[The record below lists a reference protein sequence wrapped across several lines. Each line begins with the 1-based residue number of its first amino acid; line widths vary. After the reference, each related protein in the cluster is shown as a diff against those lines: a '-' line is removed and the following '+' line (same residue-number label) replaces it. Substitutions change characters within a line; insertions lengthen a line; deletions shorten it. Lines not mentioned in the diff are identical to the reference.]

1 MQFFTIPI
9 LAALFGTGKG
19 SGAALMMFII
29 GVGGTLICIMAGKRL
44 MRYHYTEK

>member
-29 GVGGTLICIMAGKRL
+29 GVGGTLICLMAGKSL